1 MSGAQFVEYDG
12 AVHMQNPVMSE
23 YTLCSDAFD
32 ISAVD
37 HERGE
42 FDPTKSRLVTCA
54 PCVSVIDG
62 CRGVR
67 VALPYERRER
77 RI

>member
-1 MSGAQFVEYDG
+1 MSEAQFVKYDG
-12 AVHMQNPVMSE
+12 AVHMLNPAMSE
-23 YTLCSDAFD
+23 YTLCGHAFD

-42 FDPTKSRLVTCA
+42 SEPSKSRSVTCVT
-54 PCVSVIDG
+54 CISVING

-67 VALPYERRER
+67 VALPYERRRR